1 MIPAGE
7 EINGDLIAPYLC
19 FDFNARFKDQLFLH
33 PKNRWICFYVIAT
46 IVTLAV
52 TGVKITVFVQQLR
65 ERRNILSSPD
75 DQKSDRS
82 EKLKVHQKRLIST
95 SRSIKLIYAS
105 VLVACAE
112 QVPMGILQGI
122 LHMHAWICL
131 LQCVKVHVYMLCVH
145 TCWALYASEH

>member
-1 MIPAGE
+1 MRKSTGISSLRTYAS
-7 EINGDLIAPYLC
+7 ISML
-19 FDFNARFKDQLFLH
+19 RFKDQLLFVH
-33 PKNRWICFYVIAT
+33 RWICFYVIAT

-82 EKLKVHQKRLIST
+82 EKFKVHQKRLIST

-112 QVPMGILQGI
+112 QVPMGILQGMFHV
-122 LHMHAWICL
+122 LARICL
-131 LQCVKVHVYMLCVH
+131 FQYVKVHVHVHALCVYLPG
-145 TCWALYASEH
+145 CVCV